1 MGFLVA
7 TLAWLHIFFATGWI
21 GGALLSTIAL
31 EPSIHKMENY
41 AIAQTLMA
49 NVGKFHGSFFD
60 ADNRFWRV
68 ILLGFYGWSVFLDR
82 FWLGSNDATR
92 NNAWGGRLC
101 FRFCCASTAYQ
112 ALATATQ
119 KSPKDVPVLMSKIRT
134 LSLVDLVLLALVFSF
149 MVGSAFY

>member
-49 NVGKFHGSFFD
+49 NVGKFMG
-60 ADNRFWRV
+60 
-68 ILLGFYGWSVFLDR
+68 
-82 FWLGSNDATR
+82 
-92 NNAWGGRLC
+92 
-101 FRFCCASTAYQ
+101 
-112 ALATATQ
+112 
-119 KSPKDVPVLMSKIRT
+119 
-134 LSLVDLVLLALVFSF
+134 VFSTLTIAF
-149 MVGSAFY
+149 GVLFFWVFTVVGFS